1 MNKKEL
7 VQKYRFLVS
16 SACSVHNLRNFL
28 RIKGRS
34 GNRLEAPCALLKGVR
49 IHFSGKNNR
58 VVIGD
63 FSIVKNV
70 ELYISGDNNVVEIGP
85 WCHLNQAVF
94 CTEDNGNQ
102 IRIGEKTRILG
113 STELAAIEGTQIT
126 IGRDCLF
133 SSGIHVRT
141 GDSHSVL
148 NLEGKRINPSADV
161 SIGDHVWVGMKAM
174 CLKGA
179 AVADHS
185 IVGAGTLVTKKFTQP
200 HCALAGVP
208 AKVVNEGIDWDLS
221 RIPVE

>member
-1 MNKKEL
+1 MNKKKL
-7 VQKYRFLVS
+7 VVKYRPLVAL
-16 SACSVHNLRNFL
+16 ACSVHNLRNFL

-34 GNRLEAPCALLKGVR
+34 GNCLEAPCALLKGVR

-58 VVIGD
+58 VIIGD
-63 FSIVKNV
+63 FSILKNV
-70 ELYISGDNNVVEIGP
+70 ELYISGNNNVVEIGP

-113 STELAAIEGTQIT
+113 STELAAIEGTTIT
-126 IGRDCLF
+126 VGRDCLF

-148 NLEGKRINPSADV
+148 DLNGKRINPSADV
-161 SIGDHVWVGMKAM
+161 TIGNHVWMGMKTM

-179 AVADHS
+179 SVPDHC
-185 IVGAGTLVTKKFTQP
+185 IVGAGALVTKKFTQP
-200 HCALAGVP
+200 NCALAGVP
-208 AKVVNEGIDWDLS
+208 AKVVNEGVDWDLS